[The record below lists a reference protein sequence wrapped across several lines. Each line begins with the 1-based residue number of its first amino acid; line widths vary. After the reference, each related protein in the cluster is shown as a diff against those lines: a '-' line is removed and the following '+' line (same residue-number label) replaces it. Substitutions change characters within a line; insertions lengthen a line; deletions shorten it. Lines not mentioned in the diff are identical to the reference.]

1 MRNATLYTARSGL
14 LRELLDRLQ
23 PEATVRA
30 TRSGEGE
37 RLVVAWPDAA
47 TTVNVLSDA
56 ARVDHLSGFE
66 RYAVQVGAREGDEV
80 LARIRATRTVLGVVT
95 EGPEEVARHDA
106 FVRSLT
112 RALDA
117 IVFRE
122 HGLVFGPDGET
133 MLPVEE
139 TSEDDEADEALH
151 PPSRT
156 RVVHRAL
163 ALCAV
168 TARGFWEGEEG
179 EAAATRIAEMRR
191 WLTVTG
197 VEDELEPD
205 EVRILWTPHRKLSPR
220 DVVTSTWRSE
230 GLAVLAWYLGVAAL
244 PQHDALCYTLDLY
257 EVLDFMR
264 APPTK
269 LVERAVV
276 RDDEAVAKMASQL
289 LGLHWRMRELRLRGK
304 PMDFRSFARSCW
316 FGTMDV
322 EGVPFAGDDLAV
334 NGVPVAE
341 AKEADVA
348 RTMSIAYERH
358 LAINWLRGFHVVYS
372 ETDVST

>member
-1 MRNATLYTARSGL
+1 MRNATFYTALPGL
-14 LRELLDRLQ
+14 PRDVLARLV
-23 PEATVRA
+23 PEATVTA
-30 TRSGEGE
+30 SSSGDVD
-37 RLVVAWPDAA
+37 RLVVAWSDAV
-47 TTVNVLSDA
+47 TTVNVLPDA
-56 ARVDHLSGFE
+56 GRADHLSGFE
-66 RYAVQVGAREGDEV
+66 QYAVQVGAREGDDV
-80 LARIRATRTVLGVVT
+80 IARIRTTRTVLGVVT
-95 EGPEEVARHDA
+95 EGPEAVERHEA
-106 FVRSLT
+106 LLRSLT
-112 RALDA
+112 RELDA

-122 HGLVFGPDGET
+122 HGLVFGPDGR
-133 MLPVEE
+133 MILPVEE
-139 TSEDDEADEALH
+139 TSEAEDEDEVLH
-151 PPSRT
+151 PPTLT

-230 GLAVLAWYLGVAAL
+230 GLAVLAWYLGLATL
-244 PQHDALCYTLDLY
+244 PPHDELCFTLDLY

-264 APPTK
+264 APPAK
-269 LVERAVV
+269 LVERAAV
-276 RDDEAVAKMASQL
+276 RDEATIANMASQL

-304 PMDFRSFARSCW
+304 PVDFRAFARACW
-316 FGTMDV
+316 FGTMYV

-334 NGVPVAE
+334 SGVPVSE
-341 AKEADVA
+341 AREADVS

-358 LAINWLRGFHVVYS
+358 LAINWLRGFHAVYS